1 MKILKMAPPKWG
13 GPDMLAEFIIQL
25 NPDLRICGVRLLKTP
40 TGYNIHFPKVS
51 GGGPAVTVSPE
62 LRAQI
67 INVAATEYKG
77 LTIGQDTTAAQTA
90 A

>member
-1 MKILKMAPPKWG
+1 MKILKMAPPTWG

-25 NPDLRICGVRLLKTP
+25 NPDLRICGVRLLRTAI
-40 TGYNIHFPKVS
+40 GYNIHFPKVS

-67 INVAATEYKG
+67 INVAVTEYKG
-77 LTIGQDTTAAQTA
+77 LTIGQNSSNDRTAA
-90 A
+90 